1 MIIGLAGG
9 TGSGKSMI
17 VQSLVARVGGRVID
31 LDSYYCDRSALSRE
45 ERSRINYDQPTAI
58 DVALL
63 VGQLAE
69 LERGEA
75 VRKPVYSFET
85 HERTG
90 VEMVAPA
97 RLLLVEGRFALWWE
111 SLRSLLDVKVF
122 VDAPPD
128 LRLIRRIRR
137 DLTGRD
143 RTLEQV
149 LQQYSG
155 ALHARAVRGA
165 DARPRGP
172 RRDQ

>member
-45 ERSRINYDQPTAI
+45 ERSRINYDEPTAI

-69 LERGEA
+69 LGRGEA

-85 HERTG
+85 HGRTG
-90 VEMVAPA
+90 VEVVAPA
-97 RLLLVEGRFALWWE
+97 RLLLGTTIAPAARIVARRVTEGAGTTV
-111 SLRSLLDVKVF
+111 SV
-122 VDAPPD
+122 
-128 LRLIRRIRR
+128 RLPI
-137 DLTGRD
+137 GG
-143 RTLEQV
+143 
-149 LQQYSG
+149 G
-155 ALHARAVRGA
+155 A
-165 DARPRGP
+165 
-172 RRDQ
+172 